1 MRSTDRSL
9 HGRVAFPV
17 NDLPP
22 ENPAVVTRIL
32 VSACLTGQPVR
43 YNGDSRLLTHP
54 LLSRWQAEGRLV
66 RVCPELDVGFPV
78 PRPPAEI
85 VGGTGDDVL
94 AGRARVVTITGDD
107 VTAAFLA
114 AADATLATARQHGCR
129 LALLTE
135 GSPSCGRHRI
145 YDGSFTGAS
154 RPGTG
159 VTVARLRAAGIEVYA
174 ETGIGALAAAID
186 WADAGR
192 SDGRH
197 Q

>member
-1 MRSTDRSL
+1 M
-9 HGRVAFPV
+9 
-17 NDLPP
+17 
-22 ENPAVVTRIL
+22 
-32 VSACLTGQPVR
+32 
-43 YNGDSRLLTHP
+43 
-54 LLSRWQAEGRLV
+54 
-66 RVCPELDVGFPV
+66 
-78 PRPPAEI
+78 
-85 VGGTGDDVL
+85 
-94 AGRARVVTITGDD
+94 
-107 VTAAFLA
+107 
-114 AADATLATARQHGCR
+114 
-129 LALLTE
+129 

-192 SDGRH
+192 PDGRH

>member
-78 PRPPAEI
+78 PRPPA
-85 VGGTGDDVL
+85 VNGDPVVPTSSMSSTGSQLETPDSASV
-94 AGRARVVTITGDD
+94 I
-107 VTAAFLA
+107 
-114 AADATLATARQHGCR
+114 
-129 LALLTE
+129 E
-135 GSPSCGRHRI
+135 PPIPSSCGWKYR
-145 YDGSFTGAS
+145 
-154 RPGTG
+154 
-159 VTVARLRAAGIEVYA
+159 
-174 ETGIGALAAAID
+174 
-186 WADAGR
+186 
-192 SDGRH
+192 
-197 Q
+197 